1 MPLIFLHQD
10 RPVKER
16 RGRLYRSPRDVQ
28 RIAELEAA
36 LDWYANED
44 RYLRRGMGGEF
55 DPEIMC
61 DGGRR
66 ARALLPDDQN

>member
-36 LDWYANED
+36 LRGLVLKSTDHIIAGHPINSD
-44 RYLRRGMGGEF
+44 ALDALREAERV
-55 DPEIMC
+55 
-61 DGGRR
+61 
-66 ARALLPDDQN
+66 LTKS